1 MIKYQDWLCCES
13 NTTKFVYWTSLL
25 ASSTKDHD
33 FKWASGKADWRKEIY
48 TALATSSDII
58 LDTSG
63 ASGLLHYVVVGH
75 RAGNHMILIVI
86 MNLVLVHEHWN
97 DMLGAHKQTP
107 IAK

>member
-1 MIKYQDWLCCES
+1 MAQGNIY
-13 NTTKFVYWTSLL
+13 
-25 ASSTKDHD
+25 SSRNLS
-33 FKWASGKADWRKEIY
+33 WY
-48 TALATSSDII
+48 N
-58 LDTSG
+58 TSG